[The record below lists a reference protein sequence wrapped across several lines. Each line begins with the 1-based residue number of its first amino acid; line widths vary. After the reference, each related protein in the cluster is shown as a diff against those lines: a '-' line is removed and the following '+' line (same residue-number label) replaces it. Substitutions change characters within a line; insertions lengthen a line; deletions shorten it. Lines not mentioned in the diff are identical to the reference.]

1 MEKFIVIGAFA
12 VILFGLLISYERPTR
27 SKKKITGR
35 GGDFE

>member
-1 MEKFIVIGAFA
+1 MAKFIAIGAFA
-12 VILFGLLISYERPTR
+12 VALFGLLIAYERPTR